1 MSQSIKNQN
10 KRRKSNTSGFSL
22 IELIVAIVIA
32 AIVMAIATPTTIAW
46 LRERGVRNAADQ
58 LAMDLQRA
66 KLMAIKENAN
76 CTITINAPAANQ
88 YTISLNNEV
97 VDLGRYPGGVTF
109 TNTPEVSSAA
119 ITFTPQGLCSTV
131 PAAILLTNQNG
142 VLTFRLRISAAG
154 GISEKLYNPG
164 TGKWM

>member
-1 MSQSIKNQN
+1 MNPFIKN
-10 KRRKSNTSGFSL
+10 RKYRHTNSISGFSL
-22 IELIVAIVIA
+22 IELVVVIVIA
-32 AIVMAIATPTTIAW
+32 GIVMAIATPTTLAW

-58 LAMDLQRA
+58 LSMDLQRA

-76 CTITINAPAANQ
+76 CTITTNSPAANQ
-88 YTISLNNEV
+88 YTISLNGEV

-109 TNTPEVSSAA
+109 TNNPELTSAA
-119 ITFTPQGLCSTV
+119 VTFTPQGLCTTI

-142 VLTFRLRISAAG
+142 ARTFRVRVTAAG
-154 GISEKLYNPG
+154 GISEKLYHPG